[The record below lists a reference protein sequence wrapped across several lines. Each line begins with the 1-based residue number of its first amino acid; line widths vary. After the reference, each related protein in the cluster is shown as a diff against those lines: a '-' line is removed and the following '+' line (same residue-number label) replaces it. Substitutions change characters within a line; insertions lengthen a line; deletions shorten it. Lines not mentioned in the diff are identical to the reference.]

1 MAAIIQNLQFKEG
14 NGLDLRDLSC
24 KINLEKEQAKVSN
37 LNLKTNNSQL
47 RLNVRAEAGMSDFG
61 MNTPFQLSLDGSIAG
76 KDVLLFMPD
85 SNDQINNWLSDKLF
99 SLSGLVKGK
108 VDQLNIAYFNVGSVD
123 NFSLKSEGNVAL

>member
-14 NGLDLRDLSC
+14 NGLDLRNLSC

-76 KDVLLFMPD
+76 KDVLLFYAGL
-85 SNDQINNWLSDKLF
+85 NDQ
-99 SLSGLVKGK
+99 
-108 VDQLNIAYFNVGSVD
+108 
-123 NFSLKSEGNVAL
+123 